1 MKKLACLLILTLSI
15 SLSCSGDDDGGGG
28 GLAIER
34 LSRLALSGTLTDV
47 WGYVDDA
54 TGKEYA
60 IVGFGRFLPGN
71 DPNSGFHIVDV
82 TDASNPVLVAT
93 VNTAPGFDVKVWQ
106 NYVYAVDGSGSS
118 TGDGAIVDISS
129 PSAPVVVGTF
139 PSSHNVFISSTGFMF
154 QGIPGQPNR
163 ISNLNIDPKNPVQVW
178 KGGNDSHDAA
188 VIGNRWY
195 DFSSFGSTNIYDVTD
210 PLAPRLL
217 SSIDSP
223 DIAFHHSGWPTEDG
237 RFLFICDEL
246 ADLRNKPADFT
257 VWDVSDL
264 SNPQKVGEFA
274 DQTATVHNLYIIGDF
289 AYVAYYN
296 AGFRVFD
303 VSNPAKPTLVDE
315 FDTSAESG
323 SGFDGAFGVYPFAPS
338 GNIYVS
344 DERSGLHVFS
354 IGGLQPSSSAN
365 LLAP

>member
-1 MKKLACLLILTLSI
+1 MKKLACLLILTLAV
-15 SLSCSGDDDGGGG
+15 SLSCSGDDGGGDEFTV
-28 GLAIER
+28 ER
-34 LSRLALSGTLTDV
+34 LSRLALSGSLTDV
-47 WGYVDDA
+47 WGYMDDA

-60 IVGFGRFLPGN
+60 IVGFGLFLPSS

-93 VNTAPGFDVKVWQ
+93 VSTAPGFDVKVWQ
-106 NYVYAVDGSGSS
+106 NYVYAVDGRS
-118 TGDGAIVDISS
+118 TGDGAIVDISN

-154 QGIPGQPNR
+154 QAFDGQPNR
-163 ISNLNIDPKNPVQVW
+163 ISNLNIDPKNPVQIW
-178 KGGNDSHDAA
+178 KGGSDSHDSA

-195 DFSSFGSTNIYDVTD
+195 DFSSSSSTNIYDVTD

-217 SSIDSP
+217 STIDSP
-223 DIAFHHSGWPTEDG
+223 DIALHHSGWPTEDG

-246 ADLRNKPADFT
+246 ADSQSKPADFT
-257 VWDVSDL
+257 VWDISDL
-264 SNPQKVGEFA
+264 NDPKKVGEFA
-274 DQTATVHNLYIIGDF
+274 DQSATVHNLYIIGDF

-303 VSNPAKPTLVDE
+303 VSDPAKPTLVDE

-344 DERSGLHVFS
+344 DKRSGLNVFS
-354 IGGLQPSSSAN
+354 FGGLQPSSSTN